1 MQRIGFVG
9 LGAMGRPIARR
20 LLDVGYPMT
29 VCDLDPAAVA
39 EFIAAGAACGETPA
53 AVAAA
58 SDVVMTIVPDAPDVD
73 AVALGPNGLIGGLR
87 PGMIYIDMST
97 VDPTTTRRVGAA
109 MAKAGV
115 RMIDSPVGRTTRH
128 AEEGKLVLMIGGED
142 ADIAEVQPILNH
154 LADTF
159 IRCGPLGGGSATKV
173 VNNFLALT
181 CCAVSAEAFSIGVK
195 AGLSVEH
202 MLKVFGSTMAAN
214 AQALT
219 AYPQFALAGNIT
231 PGFMVALG
239 HKDLRLALGL
249 AEEYGISAAV
259 GKAAFEAFGEARQ
272 KGHDRDDV
280 TSILTLREA
289 EAGVKV
295 RLGAAT

>member
-9 LGAMGRPIARR
+9 LGAMGRPIAWR
-20 LLDVGYPMT
+20 LLQAGYPMT
-29 VCDLDPAAVA
+29 VCDLRADVVRD
-39 EFIAAGAACGETPA
+39 FVAAGAGHGETPA

-58 SDVVMTIVPDAPDVD
+58 SDVVITIVPDAPDVD
-73 AVALGPNGLIGGLR
+73 AVALGPGGLIEGLR

-128 AEEGKLVLMIGGED
+128 AEEGKLVLMIGGDD
-142 ADIAEVQPILNH
+142 ADIADVQAIFDH

-181 CCAVSAEAFSIGVK
+181 CCAVSAEAFSLGVK

-214 AQALT
+214 AQALS
-219 AYPQFALAGNIT
+219 AYPQFALAGNFE

-249 AEEYGISAAV
+249 AREYGITAAV
-259 GKAAFEAFGEARQ
+259 GTAAYEAFAEARRQ
-272 KGHDRDDV
+272 GHDRDDV
-280 TSILTLREA
+280 TSILLLREA
-289 EAGVKV
+289 EAGVAV
-295 RLGAAT
+295 RLGDAT